1 MKTIFAGFA
10 LMIATLCSAQE
21 KNTIE
26 VEMYNFDN
34 SDGMVMVGLYNNEST
49 FLDESFKKIRTKV
62 KDEKATV
69 TFTDIPNGTYAI
81 ALYHDENNNRELDMF
96 LGIPTEDYGVS
107 NNAKPA
113 LSKPDWKDVKFEVRN
128 GKTVT
133 QRIKL

>member
-1 MKTIFAGFA
+1 MKTIIACFA
-10 LMIATLCSAQE
+10 LFVSILCSAQK

-34 SDGMVMVGLYNNEST
+34 SEGMVMVGLYNNEST

-62 KDEKATV
+62 EDEKATV
-69 TFTDIPNGTYAI
+69 TFTDIPSGTYAI
-81 ALYHDENNNRELDMF
+81 ALYHDKNSNRELDMF

-128 GKTVT
+128 GETVI